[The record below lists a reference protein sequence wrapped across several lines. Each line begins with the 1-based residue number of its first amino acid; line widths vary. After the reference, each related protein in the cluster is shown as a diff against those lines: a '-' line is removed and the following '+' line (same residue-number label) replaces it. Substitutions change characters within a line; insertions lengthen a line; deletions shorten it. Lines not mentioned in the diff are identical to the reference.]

1 MQPVTIEDTD
11 VKEVPE
17 VLVKVESIANQH
29 PVWNLNQPNMKNLNL
44 LNNSHPDQP
53 GCYLRLYL
61 EANIMRPVTLNI
73 RSFPQ

>member
-29 PVWNLNQPNMKNLNL
+29 PVWNLNQPNMKNLNFSITTWINL
-44 LNNSHPDQP
+44 DPICDFTWKP
-53 GCYLRLYL
+53 
-61 EANIMRPVTLNI
+61 I
-73 RSFPQ
+73 